1 MILEIYGFPV
11 YKGKFSEKENVLRY
25 IQECKLR
32 KSNKWNADCLISAEH
47 GSDEISETDLKC
59 IDDTI
64 FNELV
69 KHASQM
75 MKELGISIK
84 LSPSRCGHQNCLECR
99 DVWVNSYT
107 TGHSQEL
114 HWHVN
119 YEINVLFS
127 FTYFAKYN
135 PDTDAD
141 FVFVN
146 AIPNGVCHEEML
158 KHSAFSKSTILNVE
172 EGDIIIFPCWMLHY
186 VTTQKSEGP
195 RITMSGN
202 FYEVKSEQE

>member
-25 IQECKLR
+25 IQDCKLR
-32 KSNKWNADCLISAEH
+32 KSSKWNAHCLISSED
-47 GSDEISETDLKC
+47 GSDEISVNDNKC
-59 IDDTI
+59 IDDNI

-69 KHASQM
+69 KHASEM
-75 MKELGISIK
+75 MKELGINIK
-84 LSPSRCGHQNCLECR
+84 LSPSRCGQQKCLECR
-99 DVWVNSYT
+99 DVWINSYT
-107 TGHSQEL
+107 QGHSQDL

-119 YEINVLFS
+119 REAKTLFS
-127 FTYFAKYN
+127 FTYFAKYDPN
-135 PDTDAD
+135 NDAE

-146 AIPNGVCHEEML
+146 AVPKGVCHEEMM
-158 KHSAFSKSTILNVE
+158 KHPAFSKATILNVE

-186 VTTQKSEGP
+186 VTTQKNDGP

-202 FYEVKSEQE
+202 FFEVKSEN